1 MPLKI
6 LSKKSWHPGNA
17 DNIARV
23 RRDEAAAVEQE
34 REQQQGQARANLAL
48 LRERAGL
55 SLPSASASAPAPSS
69 STSTSARSGR
79 PSSLPEGMRLGEG
92 AIEASGGASMRG
104 IHRYIH
110 SGESRDVPQQSA
122 RDARCKAKED
132 PLALVRRQLGAA
144 GKAAPEAPQA
154 PAGSKRAREGSAGC
168 SEEDLIERLRRE
180 RVAREATE
188 RQKAEALLQR
198 QRAVQG

>member
-23 RRDEAAAVEQE
+23 RRDEAAALDQE
-34 REQQQGQARANLAL
+34 REKQGQAHTNLAL

-55 SLPSASASAPAPSS
+55 SLPSAASAPAPSS
-69 STSTSARSGR
+69 STSASARSGR

-110 SGESRDVPQQSA
+110 SGESRDMPLQSA

-132 PLALVRRQLGAA
+132 PLTLVRKQLGAA

-154 PAGSKRAREGSAGC
+154 PAGSKRAREASAGC
-168 SEEDLIERLRRE
+168 SEEDLMERLRRE